1 MLRLHTSLSFGIT
14 TEKQHSH
21 LHEKSSVGEGKGE
34 GECSEG
40 RGSEVSCGKGEP
52 EKTDNNGGVCRRKQP
67 PISPHPVVKVHGYKA
82 QVKIEMRCDCP
93 VEPFGWGEHLLEIH
107 VQV

>member
-1 MLRLHTSLSFGIT
+1 MKRAAWAKGRGRASALRD
-14 TEKQHSH
+14 
-21 LHEKSSVGEGKGE
+21 VGPRPHAGKG
-34 GECSEG
+34 
-40 RGSEVSCGKGEP
+40 
-52 EKTDNNGGVCRRKQP
+52 NRRKQTTMVVFADANSP